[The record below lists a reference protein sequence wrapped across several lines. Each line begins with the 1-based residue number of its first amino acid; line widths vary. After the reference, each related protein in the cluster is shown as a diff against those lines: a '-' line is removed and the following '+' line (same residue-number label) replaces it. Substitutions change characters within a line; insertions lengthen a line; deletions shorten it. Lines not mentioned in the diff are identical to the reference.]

1 MTRVQAGTPWVPAQ
15 RPDLATTRPWRR
27 WCQQREWCV
36 SAPDCLNLAIPP
48 ASLRALNSSHPPPA
62 AQVDQHGNL
71 DLQWVAWIGEPEATR
86 SRMIVDNLL
95 GRGADHLD
103 ASESS
108 VDNIAFRGAL
118 LEGWQRL
125 EAVVE
130 RNYRLEHF
138 VVIHL
143 HWAPVV
149 AVCALARVPF
159 AVCNLS
165 RTLHEPE
172 LCVSRRSSGGSLV
185 RLT

>member
-1 MTRVQAGTPWVPAQ
+1 M
-15 RPDLATTRPWRR
+15 
-27 WCQQREWCV
+27 
-36 SAPDCLNLAIPP
+36 
-48 ASLRALNSSHPPPA
+48 
-62 AQVDQHGNL
+62 
-71 DLQWVAWIGEPEATR
+71 
-86 SRMIVDNLL
+86 MIVDNLL

-103 ASESS
+103 ATESS
-108 VDNIAFRGAL
+108 VDNAAFRGAL

-159 AVCNLS
+159 AVCHLS
-165 RTLHEPE
+165 QSLHEPE
-172 LCVSRRSSGGSLV
+172 LCEQAVIGGSRV